1 MTGRRVNLRGM
12 KTEKLSLLLRKY
24 SNQRVCPVLHLGKTV
39 ELALVM
45 WVQVSGTWAVRAGKM
60 ALLLVLCF
68 IGWARQGSA
77 GELIWMLTMKG
88 SWQDDQPSYYAGL
101 EQGLIGNL
109 PQQLSQLGT
118 SRTWG
123 QICRSKATWSLGH
136 KATKGYP
143 RRGPV
148 RADSQQHSQSQKLW
162 SRSMTQCSEYL
173 QVKVY

>member
-12 KTEKLSLLLRKY
+12 RTEELSLLLRKY
-24 SNQRVCPVLHLGKTV
+24 SNQRVCPVLHLGKKV
-39 ELALVM
+39 ELALV
-45 WVQVSGTWAVRAGKM
+45 RAGKM
-60 ALLLVLCF
+60 VLLLALCF

-77 GELIWMLTMKG
+77 GELIWMLKTKG
-88 SWQDDQPSYYAGL
+88 SWQDDYAGL

-109 PQQLSQLGT
+109 PQQLSQPRT